1 MTRRKPP
8 KKSETLEI
16 RLPHEAK
23 TAFAIRCRD
32 EGRTVSEAV
41 RSFIEREIGQN
52 GRAARGRM
60 PGWHALAALAAGLA
74 LGAVAA
80 PSLAQ
85 SQAHPDARAAFD
97 QLDRNRDGVVS
108 FEEFRR

>member
-1 MTRRKPP
+1 MTSRKP

-16 RLPHEAK
+16 RLPYDAK
-23 TAFAIRCRD
+23 SAFAARCRS

-41 RSFIEREIGQN
+41 RSFIEREIGQT
-52 GRAARGRM
+52 GGAVRGPTR
-60 PGWHALAALAAGLA
+60 GWHALAALAAGLA

-85 SQAHPDARAAFD
+85 SQAEPASRAAFER
-97 QLDRNRDGVVS
+97 LDRNGDGVVS